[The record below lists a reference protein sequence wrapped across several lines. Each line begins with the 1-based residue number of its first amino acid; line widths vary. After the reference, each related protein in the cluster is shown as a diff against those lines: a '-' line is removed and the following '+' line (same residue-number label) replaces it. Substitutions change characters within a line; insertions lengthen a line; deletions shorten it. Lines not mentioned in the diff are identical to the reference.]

1 MKSIRLNKE
10 TRLQIASAIMEA
22 YKAKNPVPAGKL
34 PSDVKEE
41 LTEAVKAAYL
51 KQSDAVMKKAVEAG
65 IEKYLKLTSSCRYA
79 INGSVY
85 NYLEFSDKVVV
96 LNSESSVWLDVATTK
111 IPAIKKAYEIYQHD
125 IKDTKP
131 IVDAHKAWEL
141 AKDNY
146 RTNVWNILEGVNTSK
161 QLLEVWPECERFIPK
176 GIVDPSK
183 LLLPTVNLA
192 TLNSKI

>member
-65 IEKYLKLTSSCRYA
+65 IEKYLNLTSSCRYA
-79 INGSVY
+79 INGSTL
-85 NYLEFSDKVVV
+85 NYLEFPDKVVD
-96 LNSESSVWLDVATTK
+96 LNPESSVWLDVATTK
-111 IPAIKKAYEIYQHD
+111 IPAIKKAYEIYQRD

-146 RTNVWNILEGVNTSK
+146 CTDVWNILEGVNTSK

-183 LLLPTVNLA
+183 LYLPTVNLA